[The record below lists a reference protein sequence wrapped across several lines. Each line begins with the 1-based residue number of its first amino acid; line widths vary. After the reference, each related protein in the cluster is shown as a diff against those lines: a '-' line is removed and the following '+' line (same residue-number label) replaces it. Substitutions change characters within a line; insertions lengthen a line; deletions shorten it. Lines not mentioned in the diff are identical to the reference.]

1 MVSRSAD
8 VSSILVKCHLLSKTW
23 AILLGFVMIAAA
35 AAAAATTIRIYW
47 IAFNNQIIA
56 LHYTSGSKYALFG
69 CFW

>member
-8 VSSILVKCHLLSKTW
+8 VSSILVKCQLLSKTW

-35 AAAAATTIRIYW
+35 AAAAISIRIYW
-47 IAFNNQIIA
+47 IAFNIQTIA
-56 LHYTSGSKYALFG
+56 LHYISGSKYALFG